1 MAETI
6 GSMRTAALRNLGLK
20 KAQKILKRPEYL
32 RLSQSGKKTQDAFFI
47 IIYAKSASGSP
58 RLGITVSKRVGNA
71 VVRNRVKRLV
81 REWFRLYRA
90 GWDGWNECWD
100 LNVIAKKKAANLSLQ
115 RAALSLEK
123 MIDQVGGADH

>member
-1 MAETI
+1 MTVTI
-6 GSMRTAALRNLGLK
+6 GSIRTAALRNFGLK

-32 RLSQSGKKTQDAFFI
+32 LLSQSGKKTQDAFFI
-47 IIYAKSASGSP
+47 IIYTKSASGSP

-90 GWDGWNECWD
+90 GWYECWD
-100 LNVIAKKKAANLSLQ
+100 INVIAKKKAANLSFQ
-115 RAALSLEK
+115 EAVLSLEK
-123 MIDQVGGADH
+123 MIDLVGGAGH

>member
-1 MAETI
+1 MTVTI
-6 GSMRTAALRNLGLK
+6 GPIRTAALRNFGLK

-32 RLSQSGKKTQDAFFI
+32 LLSQSGKKTQDAFFI
-47 IIYAKSASGSP
+47 IIYTKSASGSP

-90 GWDGWNECWD
+90 GWDGCWD
-100 LNVIAKKKAANLSLQ
+100 VNVIAKKKTANLSFQ
-115 RAALSLEK
+115 EAALSLEK
-123 MIDQVGGADH
+123 MIDQVGGAGH